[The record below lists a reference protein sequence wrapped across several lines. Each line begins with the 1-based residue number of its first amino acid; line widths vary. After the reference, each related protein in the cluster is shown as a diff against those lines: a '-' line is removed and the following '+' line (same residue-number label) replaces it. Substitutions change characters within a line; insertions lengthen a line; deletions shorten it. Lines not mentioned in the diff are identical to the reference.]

1 MVILRNLPVLITV
14 QRNLINNHAMLYI
27 TNIVSLCRDRF
38 IMEHLAKKMIPLY
51 LKENEKERLDLYA
64 EIVGISRQKLLEAII
79 SSALDDLDIMDRID
93 LLMDEVRLEDQLE
106 MFKRIRHE
114 QKVLVNHVVNSDK
127 NN

>member
-27 TNIVSLCRDRF
+27 TNIVTLFRDRF

-93 LLMDEVRLEDQLE
+93 LLIDEVRLEDQLE

>member
-1 MVILRNLPVLITV
+1 MLILRNLPVLITL

-27 TNIVSLCRDRF
+27 TNIVTLFRDRF
-38 IMEHLAKKMIPLY
+38 IMEHLAQKMIPLY

-93 LLMDEVRLEDQLE
+93 LLIDEVRLEDQLE

>member
-27 TNIVSLCRDRF
+27 TNIVTLFRDRF

>member
-1 MVILRNLPVLITV
+1 MLILRNLPVLITL

-27 TNIVSLCRDRF
+27 TNIVTLFRDRF
-38 IMEHLAKKMIPLY
+38 IMEHLAQKMIPLY

>member
-27 TNIVSLCRDRF
+27 TNIVTLFRDRF

-79 SSALDDLDIMDRID
+79 ASALDDLDIMDRID
-93 LLMDEVRLEDQLE
+93 LLIDEVRLEDQLE

>member
-27 TNIVSLCRDRF
+27 TNIVTLFRDRF

-51 LKENEKERLDLYA
+51 LKESEKERLDLYA

-79 SSALDDLDIMDRID
+79 SSALDDLDIMDKID
-93 LLMDEVRLEDQLE
+93 LLIDEVRLEDQLE

>member
-27 TNIVSLCRDRF
+27 TNIVTLFRDRF

-51 LKENEKERLDLYA
+51 LKESEKERLDLYA